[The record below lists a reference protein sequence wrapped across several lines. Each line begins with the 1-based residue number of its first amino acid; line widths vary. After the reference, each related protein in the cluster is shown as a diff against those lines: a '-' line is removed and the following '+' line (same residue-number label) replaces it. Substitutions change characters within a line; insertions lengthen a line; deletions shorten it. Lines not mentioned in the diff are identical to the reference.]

1 MSSNV
6 VACNARFSTKGC
18 DCLTDPMD
26 PYNPICGYVA
36 RDNGLVYPCDP
47 GCCQPNCG
55 TKKGKQPRMD
65 IEFRPTFG
73 GALPKGF
80 NVNLATSDA
89 PTSSSLEA
97 PFEPVKPN
105 VPQYATPDQNDP
117 KVKDQFIKLFVALL
131 VILLLSIF
139 IGLKV

>member
-6 VACNARFSTKGC
+6 AACNARFSTKGC
-18 DCLTDPMD
+18 ECLTDPMD

-55 TKKGKQPRMD
+55 TKKGKQPRFD

-80 NVNLATSDA
+80 NVDL
-89 PTSSSLEA
+89 PTNNDQTYSSLEA

-105 VPQYATPDQNDP
+105 VPQYAATTDDAP
-117 KVKDQFIKLFVALL
+117 KVKDQFLKLFLALL
-131 VILLLSIF
+131 VILMMSIF
-139 IGLKV
+139 LGLKV